1 MSYILDALR
10 RAEAER
16 EQEKASVPGVHSAV
30 LSDLPMPPVAKRSA
44 SRAPLAWGLGVIAV
58 VVVAVGAWWLGRSAT
73 PVAPSPAPAPAP
85 TAVTAAVPAAPRPA
99 APMAPPPAPVAA
111 PAERVPAPAPVVV
124 PPSHPP
130 SPPVAVAP
138 AAPVPPP
145 PAAAMPTYRELPE
158 ATRRQL
164 SPLTVGGAMHSPDP
178 ASRMLILNGQVVRQ
192 GDTVAPGLVL
202 EEIQP
207 RAAVLVFQGQRFTLP
222 Y

>member
-30 LSDLPMPPVAKRSA
+30 LSDRPLPPVATRSA
-44 SRAPLAWGLGVIAV
+44 SRAPLAWALGLIAIALV
-58 VVVAVGAWWLGRSAT
+58 GVGAWWLGRSAT
-73 PVAPSPAPAPAP
+73 PVAPSPAAAPVP
-85 TAVTAAVPAAPRPA
+85 MPAVTAPVPAAPNPVV
-99 APMAPPPAPVAA
+99 PMAPPPAPVPTARA
-111 PAERVPAPAPVVV
+111 PAPAPVLV
-124 PPSHPP
+124 PPSNPP
-130 SPPVAVAP
+130 APPAAVSP
-138 AAPVPPP
+138 APVPPP
-145 PAAAMPTYRELPE
+145 PAAALPTYRELPE

>member
-16 EQEKASVPGVHSAV
+16 EQEKASVPGLHSAV
-30 LSDLPMPPVAKRSA
+30 LSDLPQPPVATRSA
-44 SRAPLAWGLGVIAV
+44 RRAPLAWALGLIVLGGI
-58 VVVAVGAWWLGRSAT
+58 AVGAWWLGRSAA
-73 PVAPSPAPAPAP
+73 PVPAPAP
-85 TAVTAAVPAAPRPA
+85 TPMPAATVAVPAAPSPA
-99 APMAPPPAPVAA
+99 VPLAPPPAPVAV
-111 PAERVPAPAPVVV
+111 PAVRAPAPAPALV
-124 PPSHPP
+124 PPSNPP
-130 SPPVAVAP
+130 APPVAVSP
-138 AAPVPPP
+138 AAVPP
-145 PAAAMPTYRELPE
+145 PAAAPLPSYRELPE

-164 SPLTVGGAMHSPDP
+164 SPLNVGGAMHSPDP

>member
-99 APMAPPPAPVAA
+99 ASMTPPPTPVAA
-111 PAERVPAPAPVVV
+111 PAERFPAPAPV
-124 PPSHPP
+124 
-130 SPPVAVAP
+130 VAP

-164 SPLTVGGAMHSPDP
+164 SPLNVGGAMHSPDP